1 MIVVTG
7 TKRSGTSM
15 WMQILQA
22 AGYRLL
28 GERFP
33 RDWGRTIREANK
45 QGFYES
51 PLRHGIRADT
61 NRHPETGKPLDAAS
75 TRGLAV
81 KVFARGLLRT
91 ESAYLSKVIAT
102 VRPWREV
109 QHSLER
115 LYAMEHANKLALAK
129 RRGWSNE
136 VLPSLAHP
144 PSVLEWWHDNVSLL
158 RDAGRRRYPLRLV
171 SYASVLRSTSSVVR
185 NTLDWLGGGQL
196 EAALACIQPTMRTQ
210 DIAALPPVESGLSPA
225 HEAVFDELYA
235 RIDTG
240 IALDPAFLNTVD
252 RVHRELVPRL
262 VQAQGWARAERAKA
276 RARARALLGDSG
288 SGRR

>member
-1 MIVVTG
+1 MIVVSG

-15 WMQILQA
+15 WMQVLKA
-22 AGYRLL
+22 AGYQVL
-28 GERFP
+28 GEAFP

-45 QGFYES
+45 QGFFES
-51 PLRHGIRADT
+51 PLRHGVRADS
-61 NRHPETGKPLDAAS
+61 NRHPGTGEPLHPS
-75 TRGLAV
+75 NSQRLAV

-91 ESAYLSKVIAT
+91 ESAYLTKVIAS

-109 QHSLER
+109 QLSLER
-115 LYAMEHANKLALAK
+115 LYAMEHANKLALAQ
-129 RRGWSNE
+129 RRGWSTE

-171 SYASVLRSTSSVVR
+171 SYASVLRPGSNVVAD
-185 NTLDWLGGGQL
+185 TLEWLGEGQL
-196 EAALACIQPTMRTQ
+196 EPALACIQPALRTQ
-210 DIAALPPVESGLSPA
+210 DSAARPGVESGLSGA

-240 IALDPAFLNTVD
+240 IALDPAFLNVVD
-252 RVHRELVPRL
+252 RVHRELVPRI
-262 VQAQGWARAERAKA
+262 VEAQHWARGERAKA

-288 SGRR
+288 SGRK